1 MSDTQTTFRV
11 IEQARKTEQW
21 LKEYKDSITPSNAS
35 KLLSRLERN
44 KEKCPDNGEGYH
56 LIYFDG
62 DKNISLF
69 AKELDAGDD
78 GEIQVSGVGFNG
90 LSMRFAR
97 PFNNLHTLVFFFYS
111 IKSYWELEL
120 DDEQKNRDRIKE
132 LSAQQIREGKRF
144 SDGSVIQDTW
154 GNFVVNIKKKDDD
167 KEVSRRLTLINDNL
181 YIEDEGQYFKLINE
195 EA

>member
-1 MSDTQTTFRV
+1 MSDKQHTFRV
-11 IEQARKTEQW
+11 AEQARKTEQW

-35 KLLSRLERN
+35 KLSNRLERN
-44 KEKCPDNGEGYH
+44 KEKCPDKGEGYH

-69 AKELDAGDD
+69 AKELGTDD
-78 GEIQVSGVGFNG
+78 KGAIKVSGVGFNG

-97 PFNNLHTLVFFFYS
+97 SFDNLHTLVFFFYS
-111 IKSYWELEL
+111 IKGYWELEL
-120 DDEQKNRDRIKE
+120 DDEQENRDRIKQ
-132 LSAQQIREGKRF
+132 LSSEQIQEGKSF

-154 GNFVVNIKKKDDD
+154 GNFVVNIKKKNDDT
-167 KEVSRRLTLINDNL
+167 ELSRRLTLINDNL
-181 YIEDEGQYFKLINE
+181 YIEDEGQYFKLLNE